1 MSALEKINYYTEEEY
16 LSYEQAALTK
26 HEYVDGQIY
35 AMAGAS
41 QSHNLITGN
50 LFFNLRKAKGKDEC
64 LLFASDMKL
73 RIPHSRSYYYPDV
86 MLLCQR
92 SNEDDDYYKH
102 QPCFI
107 AEVLSKSTQST
118 DRREKLLN
126 YQKISSLRYYLMV
139 DSTRKQVDYLQRDDS
154 DDWQRATLE
163 KDETLVIQC
172 KDYRATLSLA
182 SIYEDIKLPFVEK

>member
-1 MSALEKINYYTEEEY
+1 MSALKKINYYTEEEY

-41 QSHNLITGN
+41 ENHNRLSMN
-50 LFFNLRKAKGKDEC
+50 LGFHLRLGARGGDC
-64 LLFASDMKL
+64 GVFVNDMKL

-107 AEVLSKSTQST
+107 AEVLSKSTKST

-126 YQKISSLRYYLMV
+126 YQKISSLHYYLMV
-139 DSTRKQVDYLQRDDS
+139 DSTRKQIDYLQRDDS
-154 DDWQRATLE
+154 GDWQRATLE
-163 KDETLVIQC
+163 KDETLIIQC
-172 KDYRATLSLA
+172 KNYQATLSLEL
-182 SIYEDIKLPFVEK
+182 IYEDIKLPFVEK